1 MIMAPFSLFLST
13 AESPERVISFAKVMI
28 EVTVPVNFEHEQKF
42 SSI

>member
-1 MIMAPFSLFLST
+1 MIIYNAVFIISVNSW
-13 AESPERVISFAKVMI
+13 RVISFAKVMI